1 MIQHSKRCLLLAWS
15 LSMMSSA
22 CAQLLMMSSASAQSL
37 DYQLAKD
44 QVVPYR
50 VTVTAT
56 LPSSVETLSGLIAF
70 TGKGMDGE
78 NQIIEFKGGLTKSTK
93 STSPRTMPF
102 RGGFR
107 GRPGGGPPRG
117 PFDQPDFRGLTQST
131 STLVISSKGDVE
143 SMRGDSQLPYLLGNL
158 ALMPFDRLPAEGET
172 AWDDGTSLTIT
183 SKEETSRFGPRFG
196 PFARGNNEKTTTG
209 GGEKSE
215 FKVQQDD
222 GKLVSIRKT
231 YSLASPAATSKDTG
245 FEMKG
250 AGTWVFNREL
260 GMSESMDFKVDMT
273 VKSENTSAKIPLTV
287 QWNRI
292 PEQEYNDFLKQR
304 EEVRAAAIAKAKQ
317 PAKPVKISESN
328 KKQILSKL
336 SHSQWGVV
344 WGELQS
350 LSRSRMSG
358 LVSEDMDIMV
368 LVAGLRSNSNDRVK
382 AAAEVIWK
390 KWGDSFEELASPAQK
405 AEVAGTMDATNPF
418 VIESED
424 EMKGPRQW
432 SDKTGRFKIEA
443 EFVALEG
450 TMVVLKGKDGK
461 QIKVDKTRLST
472 VDQAFIE
479 RLTK

>member
-1 MIQHSKRCLLLAWS
+1 MTQHPIRFLLLA
-15 LSMMSSA
+15 
-22 CAQLLMMSSASAQSL
+22 CLLPTMLNASAQSL
-37 DYQLAKD
+37 DYKLTKD

-56 LPSSVETLSGLIAF
+56 LPSSVETLKGLIAL
-70 TGKGMDGE
+70 TGKGADGE

-93 STSPRTMPF
+93 STRPQTMPF

-158 ALMPFDRLPAEGET
+158 SMMPFDRLPAEGKT

-183 SKEETSRFGPRFG
+183 SKDESSRFGPRFG
-196 PFARGNNEKTTTG
+196 PFARGNKEETTTG

-215 FKVQQDD
+215 YKVQQDD
-222 GKLVSIRKT
+222 GNLVTIRKT
-231 YSLASPAATSKDTG
+231 YSLTSPAVTSEDTG
-245 FEMKG
+245 FEMQG
-250 AGTWVFNREL
+250 SGTWVFNREL

-273 VKSENTSAKIPLTV
+273 VKSENTSTKIPLTI

-292 PEQEYNDFLKQR
+292 PAQEYNDFLKQR
-304 EEVRAAAIAKAKQ
+304 EEARAAAIAKAKR
-317 PAKPVKISESN
+317 PANPVKISENN
-328 KKQILSKL
+328 KMQILSKL
-336 SHSQWGVV
+336 SHSQWSVA

-358 LVSEDMDIMV
+358 LVAEDMDIMV
-368 LVAGLRSNSNDRVK
+368 LVAGLRSHSNAQVK
-382 AAAEVIWK
+382 SAAEVIWK
-390 KWGDSFEELASPAQK
+390 KWGASFEELASPAQK
-405 AEVAGTMDATNPF
+405 AEVAGTTDDSNPF
-418 VIESED
+418 VTEPPED
-424 EMKGPRQW
+424 MKGPREW
-432 SDKTGRFKIEA
+432 TDKTGRFKMEA
-443 EFVALEG
+443 EFVALEA

-472 VDQAFIE
+472 GDQALIE